1 MQSNLSGPD
10 EPQPPFAEQQPPTS
24 QGGRPVSDD
33 DDELIGARVRLH
45 SLAKVLR
52 KDCIPEFARSGREV
66 SAMLSDLPDADDIES
81 FADALLEGDENA
93 IEAQLARWRSRGLS
107 TESLFL
113 DLFAPAA
120 RHFGELWDEDCV
132 DPARVTLGVGR
143 LQRLMRQLGP
153 GFTSEADVPP
163 KDRRVV
169 LAHHPS
175 EQHVFGLS
183 MLAEFFRRD
192 GWEVVGGPTGT
203 PTELEQRVSS
213 QWIDVVGLSLGG
225 EVFLPWLRSTIG
237 AMRAASCNP
246 NIIVMVGGPL
256 FTLYPHWVHEVDAD
270 ATADAATAPRLA
282 EKMLGVPRGGARRA
296 TASGQMASPRG

>member
-10 EPQPPFAEQQPPTS
+10 EPQPPPVETPSP
-24 QGGRPVSDD
+24 QGQSGASDA

-45 SLAKVLR
+45 RLAKVLR

-66 SAMLSDLPDADDIES
+66 SAMLSDLPDADDIEA
-81 FADALLEGDENA
+81 FADALLEGDEDA
-93 IEAQLARWRSRGLS
+93 IESLLSRWRGRGLS

-132 DPARVTLGVGR
+132 DPARVTIGVGR

-153 GFTSEADVPP
+153 GFASEADVPP
-163 KDRRVV
+163 KGRRVV

-203 PTELEQRVSS
+203 PAELEQRVSS

-237 AMRAASCNP
+237 AMRAASRNP
-246 NIIVMVGGPL
+246 SIIVMVGGPL
-256 FTLYPHWVHEVDAD
+256 FTLHPHWVHEVDAD

-282 EKMLGVPRGGARRA
+282 EKMLGVPRGSVRGAS
-296 TASGQMASPRG
+296 ASGLSPSPRG

>member
-1 MQSNLSGPD
+1 MQSNSSSPD
-10 EPQPPFAEQQPPTS
+10 EPSSPRSPSSPGSPASPAD
-24 QGGRPVSDD
+24 GA
-33 DDELIGARVRLH
+33 LIDARLRLH
-45 SLAKVLR
+45 QLGQVLR
-52 KDCIPEFARSGREV
+52 KDFIPEFARSGREV
-66 SAMLSDLPDADDIES
+66 SAMAMRGELPDDDDVEA
-81 FADALLEGDENA
+81 FAEALLDDDESQ
-93 IEAQLARWRSRGLS
+93 IEAAVARWRGRGMT

-120 RHFGELWDEDCV
+120 RHFGELWDEDCA

-153 GFTSEADVPP
+153 GFASEADIPP

-203 PTELEQRVSS
+203 PLELERRVSS
-213 QWIDVVGLSLGG
+213 QWIDVVGLSVGG
-225 EVFLPWLRSTIG
+225 EVFLPWLRSTIT
-237 AMRAASCNP
+237 ALRAASRNP
-246 NIIVMVGGPL
+246 RIIVMVGGPL
-256 FTLYPHWVHEVDAD
+256 FTLHPHWVHEVDAD
-270 ATADAATAPRLA
+270 ATADAANAPRLA
-282 EKMLGVPRGGARRA
+282 EKMLGAPADGATGSTRA
-296 TASGQMASPRG
+296 VEARAPHV